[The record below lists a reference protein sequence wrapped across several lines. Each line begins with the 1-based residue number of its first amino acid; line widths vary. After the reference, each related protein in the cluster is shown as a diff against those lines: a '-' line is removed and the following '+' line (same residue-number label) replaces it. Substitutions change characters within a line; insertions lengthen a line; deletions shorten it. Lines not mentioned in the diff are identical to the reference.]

1 MKVVSLKQNSKTWYD
16 WRGKGLG
23 ASDAPIVM
31 GDSPWSSPFQ
41 LWGEKTGLLPKRE
54 ANAFAIAAMRRGQD
68 MEPEAREAYR
78 KLTGIDTQ
86 PIAMEHDVHTF
97 LRASLDGIDKTLTH
111 FVEIKCPGQEAH
123 DKAKKGRIPP
133 YYYAQVQQQFLVSGC
148 TSADYFSYRP
158 GDEKPEVVVPL
169 KPDPTYQ
176 AKLLERMTAFWQ
188 LVMSKTSPKTTH
200 KEVAGYGEAVEK
212 AKAAVVAAEK
222 AFELAKQ
229 ALT

>member
-1 MKVVSLKQNSKTWYD
+1 MKHVAMKQNTKLWYD

-23 ASDAPIVM
+23 ASDAPIIM

-68 MEPEAREAYR
+68 MEPEARAAYE
-78 KLTGIDTQ
+78 KLTGLVTQ
-86 PIAMEHDVHTF
+86 PLAGEHEVHTF
-97 LRASLDGIDKTLTH
+97 LRASLDGIDPTLTH

-123 DKAKKGRIPP
+123 DKAKKGQIPP
-133 YYYAQVQQQFLVSGC
+133 YYYAQVQQQFLVTGC
-148 TSADYFSYRP
+148 TSGDYFSYRP
-158 GDEKPEVVVPL
+158 GDDKPEVIVPL
-169 KPDPTYQ
+169 SPNPGYQ
-176 AKLLERMTAFWQ
+176 ARLLAQMTAFWQ
-188 LVMSKTSPKTTH
+188 LVISKTSPKTTH
-200 KEVAGYGEAVEK
+200 KEVAGYEEAVEK